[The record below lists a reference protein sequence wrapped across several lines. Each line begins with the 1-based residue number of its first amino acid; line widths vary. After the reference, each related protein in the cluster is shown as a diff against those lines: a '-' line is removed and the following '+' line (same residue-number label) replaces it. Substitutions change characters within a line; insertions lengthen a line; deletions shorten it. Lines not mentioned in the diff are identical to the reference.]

1 MYDSSE
7 NGSLRISIVSTMIN
21 CTAAIPMIIFFILAP
36 LFVLNCRRNNK
47 KNQKIILNLI
57 EKKTLT

>member
-36 LFVLNCRRNNK
+36 LFVLIVEEITK
-47 KNQKIILNLI
+47 KI
-57 EKKTLT
+57 KKMF